1 MALRE
6 NEAVPQEVVDAI
18 DDLLKRIPPRELDLF
33 ASASPSFKAGGFR
46 KGSTAAIRARI
57 RQLVSGSEPIT
68 DDLRRLLSKHCAA
81 SAALSLLS
89 ETTIRAILRP
99 LASSFGRGQLS
110 LALALDPRLAAVS
123 IPGDGAGMEA
133 DATSAAAV
141 LSPLFALCGDAL
153 PDDAGAGRVGAAE
166 AVAAAKA
173 AAERDA
179 AAKRKGLKARLEKE
193 IAKSQA
199 AEKRAAE
206 AESRAVEAEKDAAS
220 IRRRAVAAEEALDFE
235 RRHAAELADAN
246 VEKRLADEFSAWL
259 GGRRA
264 AMLAEAARHIADIKP
279 QDTDCHGSPDATPA
293 PMRRLLAAM
302 ERQASADPASASRS
316 FLEARLA
323 SYEKA
328 LSQASALISDS
339 LAPSAEL
346 IAAHEAL
353 AEEAAHLSSLLG
365 GAQLRAPSA
374 DIVSALEREAAKA
387 SERELPEVQH
397 LARRLADMGVVA
409 DDDAA
414 AVRERVRA
422 RYAAL
427 YAKRDAPDE
436 AEASS
441 PAGTLRR
448 AVAEGEALVLL
459 IDGHNALFALQSRYC
474 RPQDHRGPP
483 AEARNWLV
491 ADVAQMVSAAP
502 NCRVVIVFD
511 GPDRTESTP
520 SGNVK
525 VIYSGGGTSEVEH
538 RADDVIVDELR
549 FLSRSG
555 AKMLL
560 ATNDNGLASRAAQL
574 GAKSLPP
581 TALLEYLR

>member
-57 RQLVSGSEPIT
+57 RQLVSGSEPIA
-68 DDLRRLLSKHCAA
+68 DDLRRLLSRHCAA

-123 IPGDGAGMEA
+123 LPDDGTGKEA
-133 DATSAAAV
+133 DVTPAAAV

-179 AAKRKGLKARLEKE
+179 AAKRKGLETRLEKE

-220 IRRRAVAAEEALDFE
+220 MRRRAVAAEEALDFE
-235 RRHAAELADAN
+235 RRHATELADAN

-264 AMLAEAARHIADIKP
+264 AILAEAARHIADIKP
-279 QDTDCHGSPDATPA
+279 QATDSHGSPDATTA

-374 DIVSALEREAAKA
+374 DIVSALEQEAAKA

-409 DDDAA
+409 DGDAA

-427 YAKRDAPDE
+427 YAKRGAPEE

-448 AVAEGEALVLL
+448 AIAEGEALVLL

-549 FLSRSG
+549 FLSRSR